1 MQAKQDGRLVERP
14 VLYPILYT
22 RKDGN
27 ALNPEVG

>member
-1 MQAKQDGRLVERP
+1 MQAKQDGHLVKLA
-14 VLYPILYT
+14 VLYPILHT